1 MSRFRL
7 TPLAAA
13 DLEEIYSQI
22 AQHRPTTA
30 FKIVERLRDKFRILA
45 KHPLLGQEKLGYG
58 REYRCFATE
67 RWVIFY
73 IPIPDGIEVHR
84 VLDGARDVDTEL
96 R

>member
-1 MSRFRL
+1 MSGIRL
-7 TPLAAA
+7 TPLAVA

-30 FKIVERLRDKFRILA
+30 FKIA
-45 KHPLLGQEKLGYG
+45 
-58 REYRCFATE
+58 
-67 RWVIFY
+67 
-73 IPIPDGIEVHR
+73 DGIEVHR